1 MELSARAKAAQM
13 VMLKRSLE
21 EVEETLGVSARQ
33 LIKKAYTVGGRVGE
47 LERGPGMWF
56 GENQEMSTVKEIR
69 EEVV

>member
-1 MELSARAKAAQM
+1 M